1 MPDAEY
7 NEEEIRELKLLKGKN
22 AATIAN
28 EIEESVEHVAKIC
41 EVASKYLSDYDAGKI
56 MDELR
61 KVTA

>member
-1 MPDAEY
+1 MPEAEY

-28 EIEESVEHVAKIC
+28 EIEESVERVAKIC
-41 EVASKYLSDYDAGKI
+41 EVASKYLPDYDAGKI